1 MNISKF
7 IDNTKANPLPT
18 VIALGVTYLLFIV
31 LRNNFGNT
39 TIGSLFERSSYT
51 TREYDVVLNSG
62 KTVITA
68 NAEVKKGDSC
78 FAFESIEYSS
88 GIDQEKSHC
97 YKAYYLT
104 KAFVNDGK
112 QIKFGTDEP
121 CELFVKGN
129 SSCIDDS
136 GNSWSVRL
144 KGLE

>member
-7 IDNTKANPLPT
+7 IDNTKANPLPV
-18 VIALGVTYLLFIV
+18 VIALGVIYLLFVV

-39 TIGSLFERSSYT
+39 TIGSIFERSAYT
-51 TREYDVVLNSG
+51 TVDYEVILSSHNTD
-62 KTVITA
+62 ITA
-68 NAEVKKGDSC
+68 NAEIKRGDSC
-78 FAFESIEYSS
+78 FAYDSIEYSS

-104 KAFVNDGK
+104 KAFVNDVR

-136 GNSWSVRL
+136 GKSWSVRL